1 MFGKGAKCLSPRRVL
16 VYKGGMKAKQLVFGF
31 FSQKDL
37 ASANGCG
44 VKERH
49 VHGGTAM
56 NIAAARP
63 LFAWDCLQ
71 DSPSLKTVAMFLKAI
86 PDGQLLG
93 SLRRHRGKGRDDYSV
108 SAVWGVILLTILL
121 RHATIEACLGELRR
135 NAALRQLIGID
146 GEAGVP
152 KKWNMS
158 RFLTVLGQEPH
169 LGLLHQVFDAMVK
182 LLGEVVQDLGSH
194 TAGDSSGLSCR
205 PEAGKNKDGLPE
217 PAGGKK
223 EYTDESGAVVKVH
236 EWFGYK
242 FHLLV
247 DVKHEVALAYRVS
260 STKRGDNEELPALV
274 KQAQENLPK
283 GRMQTLAYDKAAD
296 DNETHETLQQARIKA
311 VIENRSLWKEDF
323 ERMLPG
329 HDGSSNVVYD
339 ESGTVYCYDKVTN
352 PPVRHRMAYIGG
364 EPTRGTLKYR
374 CPAVHEGWACPS
386 HDRRNE
392 GLSYGKSV
400 RVKREIDLRRFPSIP
415 RATKQFERL
424 YRGRTAVER
433 VNGRVKV
440 FWGADD
446 GNITGA
452 ARFHA
457 FLGVVMVVHAG
468 LATLLAASPRREG
481 TLGKMKL
488 SPVAQAL
495 QEKLKQ

>member
-1 MFGKGAKCLSPRRVL
+1 M
-16 VYKGGMKAKQLVFGF
+16 
-31 FSQKDL
+31 
-37 ASANGCG
+37 
-44 VKERH
+44 
-49 VHGGTAM
+49 
-56 NIAAARP
+56 
-63 LFAWDCLQ
+63 
-71 DSPSLKTVAMFLKAI
+71 
-86 PDGQLLG
+86 
-93 SLRRHRGKGRDDYSV
+93 
-108 SAVWGVILLTILL
+108 ILLTILL

-146 GEAGVP
+146 GEVGVP

-386 HDRRNE
+386 HDRCNE

-400 RVKREIDLRRFPSIP
+400 RVNARSICGGSHPYRVRPSSS
-415 RATKQFERL
+415 
-424 YRGRTAVER
+424 
-433 VNGRVKV
+433 N
-440 FWGADD
+440 DC
-446 GNITGA
+446 TGA
-452 ARFHA
+452 APPSSA
-457 FLGVVMVVHAG
+457 SMAG
-468 LATLLAASPRREG
+468 SRCSGAPTTATSPAPPDSTPSLAWSWSCTPASLRSLPPRQDAKAR
-481 TLGKMKL
+481 L
-488 SPVAQAL
+488 
-495 QEKLKQ
+495 EK